1 MILRVPD
8 DAVLLRAA
16 RMDEGRFRHEANCR
30 LLPRVQMVLEETIS
44 LSSGRSLSK
53 KAQFESLLSVNATL
67 AA

>member
-16 RMDEGRFRHEANCR
+16 RMERDDFGPRRNCR
-30 LLPRVQMVLEETIS
+30 LLPRVQMVPEETIS

-53 KAQFESLLSVNATL
+53 KAQFESLLSVNAAL

>member
-16 RMDEGRFRHEANCR
+16 RMERDDFGTRRIADSC
-30 LLPRVQMVLEETIS
+30 LVCKTVLEETIS

-53 KAQFESLLSVNATL
+53 KAQFESLPSVNATL